1 ERVQDLIDDPDDRED
16 EDFAHPKQTRDQ
28 GRTRHLSISPT
39 QTSTD
44 PRIAT
49 ESASL
54 LPRSMMGVAAI
65 VQNTGLRIFTRYG
78 RSSPSPITKN
88 RASPR
93 ESSVLAYPSPSAR
106 RGGFTRYG
114 PVFGIFSRACRMI
127 LHDSFSSLNRH
138 SNRAYESPAPPS
150 CHTCGSKSI
159 SSYVS

>member
-1 ERVQDLIDDPDDRED
+1 
-16 EDFAHPKQTRDQ
+16 
-28 GRTRHLSISPT
+28 
-39 QTSTD
+39 
-44 PRIAT
+44 
-49 ESASL
+49 
-54 LPRSMMGVAAI
+54 M

-88 RASPR
+88 SASPR

-150 CHTCGSKSI
+150 CHTCGSRSEEHTSELQSQFHLVCRLLLEKKKNYKSQFRI
-159 SSYVS
+159 N